1 MTVPLRPEY
10 GDPTA
15 DELDVWDAGV
25 ASTVAMEELARRMTD
40 QWSRLTGPP
49 IPVDFTYDRN
59 GLRLGIAALEDEI
72 REVYDEW
79 AAGKKRLDDPAVAE
93 RLASEL
99 LDVASV
105 AMLIYRNIPA
115 ATIPNRQ
122 CHINRQHDATECDGY
137 HLDPSDT

>member
-15 DELDVWDAGV
+15 DELDA
-25 ASTVAMEELARRMTD
+25 AEAAETRELFSALGARMID
-40 QWSRLTGPP
+40 QWTRLTGPP

-105 AMLIYRNIPA
+105 AMLIYRHIPNSSA
-115 ATIPNRQ
+115 DIPNRQ
-122 CHINRQHDATECDGY
+122 TED
-137 HLDPSDT
+137 